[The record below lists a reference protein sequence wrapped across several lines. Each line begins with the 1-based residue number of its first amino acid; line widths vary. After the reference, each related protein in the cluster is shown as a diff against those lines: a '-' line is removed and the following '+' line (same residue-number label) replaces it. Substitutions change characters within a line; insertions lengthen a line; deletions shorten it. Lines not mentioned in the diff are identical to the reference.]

1 MASTAKTQEFFIGD
15 LDLRASSDLTKA
27 GELSPA
33 DGIGLMTD
41 CTVSMTT
48 NEVKL
53 QAGFPQRTYATA
65 VSSRDLVISGTF
77 SEYTVTN
84 FALLY
89 GDKDAYLR
97 SATATEADSTLGA
110 DSAAA
115 ATDLVLVAS
124 GGTGFAANDYIY
136 IQSES
141 DKNDVY
147 VAQIASVSTDTL
159 TLTYGIPRAYA
170 TGSRVVKTESI
181 ILGSETAIPP
191 VTVQVVGFMPLDGEP
206 FVYDIWK
213 ATVSGTVEV
222 SNSTDA
228 FGGLAYTIT
237 PLAPGQAEID
247 CDKFGTDPAKKAMLK
262 KFVQG
267 RLSKSVTST
276 SC

>member
-15 LDLRASSDLTKA
+15 LDLRASADLKKA

-33 DGIGLMTD
+33 EGIGLMTD

-89 GDKDAYLR
+89 GDKDAYMR
-97 SATATEADSTLGA
+97 SASATSAVGALNSDVAALSADLILNTGEGA
-110 DSAAA
+110 S
-115 ATDLVLVAS
+115 
-124 GGTGFAANDYIY
+124 FAAGDFIY
-136 IQSES
+136 IQSAT
-141 DKNDVY
+141 DRNDIFS
-147 VAQIASVSTDTL
+147 AEIASVATDTL
-159 TLTYGIPRAYA
+159 TLTYGVPRVYTA
-170 TGSRVVKTESI
+170 GSKVKKSEAI

-191 VTVQVVGFMPLDGEP
+191 VTVQVLGVMPLDGEP

-237 PLAPGQAEID
+237 PLAPGSTEID
-247 CDKFGTDPAKKAMLK
+247 CDVYGSDPAKKAMLK

-267 RLSKSVTST
+267 RLTKGYSSVA
-276 SC
+276 C